1 MTSERMKSLQK
12 SNVIIELSPEL
23 ETKFEILKRRLGV
36 DLELE
41 WIPNTDKLS
50 QGVKG
55 EVLGTRVMVYEL
67 TEEEALRTLKH
78 ELVDYLISNKLVK
91 PLVELLNQFIR
102 MREAEIYRQKE
113 EIIQALSELLL

>member
-1 MTSERMKSLQK
+1 MKSLQK
-12 SNVIIELSPEL
+12 PNVVIELSPEL
-23 ETKFEILKRRLGV
+23 ETKFEMLKRKLGV

-41 WIPNTDKLS
+41 WIPNTKKLS

-55 EVLGTRVMVYEL
+55 EVVGTRVMVYEL

-113 EIIQALSELLL
+113 EITEALSELLL